1 MSETKPFHVAENMI
15 SCRRK
20 NFMSAIKFHVAD
32 GISCRRENDFMSP
45 QKISCRRKLT
55 HVGAKSDFMS
65 GNEFHVGKMNFM
77 SGIWISCRQ
86 KFISCR
92 RKVDFMSPKKFHV
105 AEKVDFPDVNRR
117 TLKIASRTLSDVVNR
132 ESLCSTIAFYFS
144 CFRKVGGCQAP
155 WGSTYTIYLC
165 LGCLNKAML
174 HTDTHKHTY
183 TDTESALRT
192 PVRESQPQE
201 KPEPSYPK
209 MGAEVRPQFWL
220 MLLLLLRKKMV

>member
-77 SGIWISCRQ
+77 SG
-86 KFISCR
+86 K
-92 RKVDFMSPKKFHV
+92 
-105 AEKVDFPDVNRR
+105 
-117 TLKIASRTLSDVVNR
+117 
-132 ESLCSTIAFYFS
+132 
-144 CFRKVGGCQAP
+144 
-155 WGSTYTIYLC
+155 
-165 LGCLNKAML
+165 
-174 HTDTHKHTY
+174 
-183 TDTESALRT
+183 
-192 PVRESQPQE
+192 
-201 KPEPSYPK
+201 
-209 MGAEVRPQFWL
+209 
-220 MLLLLLRKKMV
+220 